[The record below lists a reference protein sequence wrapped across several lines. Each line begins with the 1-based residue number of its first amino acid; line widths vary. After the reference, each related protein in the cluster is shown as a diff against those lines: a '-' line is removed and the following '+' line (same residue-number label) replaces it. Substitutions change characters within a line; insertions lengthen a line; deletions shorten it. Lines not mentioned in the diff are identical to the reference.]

1 MAAESNGR
9 PVEPGQKG
17 MNGSAKAPRSK
28 PVKTAKG
35 FSLFSTISRYDPVQ
49 LRSYQEADR
58 LVDFSH
64 GIQSLR
70 YYFDVLLRSTS

>member
-28 PVKTAKG
+28 PVKAAKG
-35 FSLFSTISRYDPVQ
+35 FSLFSTISRQVPVLLGVIQ
-49 LRSYQEADR
+49 KTNRS
-58 LVDFSH
+58 VDFSH
-64 GIQSLR
+64 GIPSSQ
-70 YYFDVLLRSTS
+70 Y